1 MGIRTRNNSQA
12 EARKRFRHAHEAW
25 QANQPRRCKTTIVG
39 AAGECLACDAEQG
52 EACKSDRDDAMLA
65 ERSKS

>member
-12 EARKRFRHAHEAW
+12 EARKRFRRTQEAW
-25 QANQPRRCKTTIVG
+25 QANQLRRCKTNIVG

-52 EACKSDRDDAMLA
+52 VARQFDAMLA
-65 ERSKS
+65 AREGSNA